1 MGDRTKRTVLAFA
14 AGAFAVG
21 ALTAPAAAAEEPRY
35 RADQIAELEAA
46 DVRLE
51 AGETRSVA
59 HGEAAF
65 IKARFDGVVLGERD
79 RIAVASPDG
88 TESYEYGP
96 ADVEDGVLRALS
108 IEGDTAEVELRDAAD
123 GVAAAA
129 RLAAYARG
137 LNEEELASRPSG
149 SAAGP
154 ESVCGRDDSAD
165 AACYRETD
173 PVAWDA
179 SRSVARLIIKDEY
192 YCTAWIAD
200 DSNRIMTNNH
210 CLDTQ
215 KEARATEVQFGYECA
230 ECGGGEVETPLKVRG
245 EEVLATDYTYDFT
258 LFTVD
263 DYDAIA
269 HLPHLVVDPRHAE
282 NGEKVF
288 IAGHPGGKPMR
299 IASED
304 GRAVAGGQ
312 CRIEDNRAYGRG
324 YASDLS
330 YYCDTEGGSSGS
342 PVVSRTTGAVVGLH
356 HLGGCPNSA
365 ARMDL
370 IYPMIAPYLQ
380 WDF

>member
-14 AGAFAVG
+14 AGAFAAA
-21 ALTAPAAAAEEPRY
+21 ALTAVPAPAAAAPQY
-35 RADQIAELEAA
+35 RADQIAQLETA
-46 DVRLE
+46 DVPLE
-51 AGETRSVA
+51 AGEAHEVA
-59 HGEAAF
+59 HAGAAF
-65 IKARFDGVVLGERD
+65 IKARFDGVVLGARD
-79 RIAVASPDG
+79 RLVVASPDG

-96 ADVEDGVLRALS
+96 DDVEDGGLRALS
-108 IEGDTAEVELRDAAD
+108 IEGDTAEVVLRDADD
-123 GVAAAA
+123 GTAAAA

-137 LNEEELASRPSG
+137 LSGAELASRPG
-149 SAAGP
+149 AGP
-154 ESVCGRDDSAD
+154 ESVCGRDDSEH

-179 SRSVARLIIKDEY
+179 SLSVARLIIKDEY

-210 CLDTQ
+210 CIDTAG
-215 KEARATEVQFGYECA
+215 EAKATEVQFGYECP
-230 ECGGGEVETPLKVRG
+230 ECAGGEAAVPLKVRG
-245 EEVLATDYTYDFT
+245 DEVLATNYTYDFT

-263 DYDAIA
+263 DYAAIA
-269 HLPHLVVDPRHAE
+269 HLPHLEIDPRHAE
-282 NGEKVF
+282 IGEKVF
-288 IAGHPGGKPMR
+288 IPGHPGGKPKR

-304 GRAVAGGQ
+304 SRAAVAGQ
-312 CRIEDNRAYGRG
+312 CRIDDDRAYGRG
-324 YASDLS
+324 YATDLA

-365 ARMDL
+365 VRMDL
-370 IYPMIAPYLQ
+370 VYPMIAPYLE